1 MRQQRMTELE
11 GFRTPQQDRSRQSF
25 ERVLE
30 AAIEILGEEGFE
42 QLTLASVSQRAG
54 VSTGAIYG
62 RVRGKE
68 ELLDAALMRI
78 LERVERQQA
87 EMLAGIRAEQSPFDV
102 LVIRMVD
109 ALGEFLKGQ
118 ANLLRPLMSRA
129 PSNPAVAEVGKESF
143 RKLEAGWSAI
153 LLEYRGQIGH
163 PDPAHA
169 VHACFSLA
177 YAAFAR
183 YLGLGSA
190 ADVAGEGD
198 WDVLKHDL
206 GEMGLLFLRYHRTS

>member
-1 MRQQRMTELE
+1 MTELE

-42 QLTLASVSQRAG
+42 QLTLAGVSQRAG

-68 ELLDAALMRI
+68 ELLDAARMRI
-78 LERVERQQA
+78 LERVEEQQA
-87 EMLAGIRAEQSPFDV
+87 EMLGSLRARDLPFDA
-102 LVIRMVD
+102 LVMGLVG
-109 ALGEFLKGQ
+109 ALGEFLKAQ
-118 ANLLRPLMSRA
+118 ANLLRPLMARA
-129 PSNPAVAEVGKESF
+129 PSNPAVASVGKESF
-143 RKLEAGWSAI
+143 RKLEEGWCA
-153 LLEYRGQIGH
+153 LLLDHRARIGH
-163 PDPAHA
+163 PRPEHA
-169 VHACFSLA
+169 VHACFALA

-190 ADVAGEGD
+190 ADVAGEGN
-198 WDVLKHDL
+198 WDELKQDL
-206 GEMGLLFLRYHRTS
+206 GEMGLLFLRYRLRD

>member
-1 MRQQRMTELE
+1 MTELE

-68 ELLDAALMRI
+68 DLLDAARMRI

-87 EMLAGIRAEQSPFDV
+87 EMLAGIRAGRLPFDA
-102 LVIRMVD
+102 LVPQMVG
-109 ALGEFLKGQ
+109 ALGEFLKAQ

-129 PSNPAVAEVGKESF
+129 PSNPAVSSVGKRSF
-143 RKLEAGWSAI
+143 RKLEEGWSAI
-153 LLEYRGQIGH
+153 LLEHRADIGH
-163 PDPAHA
+163 PRPEHA

-198 WDVLKHDL
+198 WDELKHDL
-206 GEMGLLFLRYHRTS
+206 GEMGLLFLRHCLPR